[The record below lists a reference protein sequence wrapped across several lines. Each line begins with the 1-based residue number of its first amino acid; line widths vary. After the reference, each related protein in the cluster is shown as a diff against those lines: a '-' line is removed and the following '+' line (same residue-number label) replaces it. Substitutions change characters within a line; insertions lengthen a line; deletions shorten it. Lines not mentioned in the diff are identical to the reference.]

1 MENVKQT
8 VKKPHALVRMLKYLK
23 DNDPAII
30 WFFVVYTICSSI
42 HPVVGVVFPK
52 YLITLLLGENVV
64 INSVLFVVAIFFLIS
79 AVTSFLESYTFYAS
93 NTRITYLRIRYLFI
107 QFKLFLTMDYKYV
120 EDPTFGNE
128 YELAFEAC
136 SSNNNGIEQIYHSM
150 FEIVAKIL
158 SIIMY
163 VVLVSMLTPWAFLAI
178 FLSVIVGYFT
188 SKFVE
193 RYRYSKR
200 MELAHANRKTR
211 YYNEVTYDFK
221 FGKDIRLYGLGEKV
235 MDCYRN
241 EIFNYLKVFRRIKN
255 KEYGWALFD
264 LFFVLLSDITVYAFL
279 IIKYL
284 EGMDLASFTMYLGA
298 CLALSTALKTII
310 GDLTVMRNEMR
321 YVKDFF
327 RFIDTP
333 LVTNDGTLP
342 PPEDETLEVEFQNV
356 SFKYPKTEKYIYKN
370 LNLKIAKGEK
380 LAIVGVNGA
389 GKTTLVKLLTRLFDV
404 EEGEILVNGVSI
416 KQYELFGYLSMF
428 SVVFQNINIY
438 AFPVR
443 QNVTMGHDRT
453 DEEVWDCLIKA
464 GLEEKI
470 ASLSCGLDH
479 MLLKVIDENG
489 VELSGGENQ
498 KLAIARALFKQAK
511 MIILD
516 EPTSALDALA
526 EADIYQRFNELVSDK
541 TTIYVS
547 HRLASTKFC
556 DKIAFFNEN
565 GLVEYGTHDELMALE
580 GQYYNMFVTQGK
592 YYQTEEND
600 DETVA

>member
-1 MENVKQT
+1 
-8 VKKPHALVRMLKYLK
+8 
-23 DNDPAII
+23 
-30 WFFVVYTICSSI
+30 
-42 HPVVGVVFPK
+42 
-52 YLITLLLGENVV
+52 
-64 INSVLFVVAIFFLIS
+64 
-79 AVTSFLESYTFYAS
+79 
-93 NTRITYLRIRYLFI
+93 
-107 QFKLFLTMDYKYV
+107 MDYKYV

-279 IIKYL
+279 IKKYL

-342 PPEDETLEVEFQNV
+342 SRRRNLGSGIPKRQFQIPENR
-356 SFKYPKTEKYIYKN
+356 KIY
-370 LNLKIAKGEK
+370 L
-380 LAIVGVNGA
+380 
-389 GKTTLVKLLTRLFDV
+389 
-404 EEGEILVNGVSI
+404 
-416 KQYELFGYLSMF
+416 
-428 SVVFQNINIY
+428 
-438 AFPVR
+438 
-443 QNVTMGHDRT
+443 
-453 DEEVWDCLIKA
+453 
-464 GLEEKI
+464 
-470 ASLSCGLDH
+470 
-479 MLLKVIDENG
+479 
-489 VELSGGENQ
+489 
-498 KLAIARALFKQAK
+498 
-511 MIILD
+511 
-516 EPTSALDALA
+516 
-526 EADIYQRFNELVSDK
+526 
-541 TTIYVS
+541 
-547 HRLASTKFC
+547 
-556 DKIAFFNEN
+556 
-565 GLVEYGTHDELMALE
+565 
-580 GQYYNMFVTQGK
+580 
-592 YYQTEEND
+592 
-600 DETVA
+600 

>member
-1 MENVKQT
+1 M
-8 VKKPHALVRMLKYLK
+8 
-23 DNDPAII
+23 
-30 WFFVVYTICSSI
+30 
-42 HPVVGVVFPK
+42 
-52 YLITLLLGENVV
+52 
-64 INSVLFVVAIFFLIS
+64 
-79 AVTSFLESYTFYAS
+79 
-93 NTRITYLRIRYLFI
+93 
-107 QFKLFLTMDYKYV
+107 
-120 EDPTFGNE
+120 
-128 YELAFEAC
+128 
-136 SSNNNGIEQIYHSM
+136 
-150 FEIVAKIL
+150 
-158 SIIMY
+158 
-163 VVLVSMLTPWAFLAI
+163 
-178 FLSVIVGYFT
+178 
-188 SKFVE
+188 
-193 RYRYSKR
+193 
-200 MELAHANRKTR
+200 
-211 YYNEVTYDFK
+211 
-221 FGKDIRLYGLGEKV
+221 
-235 MDCYRN
+235 
-241 EIFNYLKVFRRIKN
+241 
-255 KEYGWALFD
+255 
-264 LFFVLLSDITVYAFL
+264 
-279 IIKYL
+279 
-284 EGMDLASFTMYLGA
+284 
-298 CLALSTALKTII
+298 
-310 GDLTVMRNEMR
+310 
-321 YVKDFF
+321 
-327 RFIDTP
+327 
-333 LVTNDGTLP
+333 
-342 PPEDETLEVEFQNV
+342 EFQNV

-470 ASLSCGLDH
+470 ASLSGGLDH